1 MRLRSLR
8 PLIAVIL
15 VLAAATTCVEAAD
28 NYKVDP
34 VHTFA
39 MYRIKHFDI
48 GYSYGRFNDVSG
60 MVMWD
65 KDDPTKSSFTFEV
78 KADSLDT
85 HNDKRDAHLKGP
97 DFFDV
102 KQFPTISFKST
113 AVKSSGDNKFDV
125 TGDLTMHGVTKSIT
139 VPIEKTGEGDT
150 KMMGVRTG
158 WETTVNLKR
167 SDYDIKGLLGPV
179 ADDVMIRIS
188 FEAVKQ

>member
-1 MRLRSLR
+1 MRFRS
-8 PLIAVIL
+8 LIAVIL
-15 VLAAATTCVEAAD
+15 VLAAAVTCVEAAD

-34 VHTFA
+34 VHTFT
-39 MYRIKHFDI
+39 MFRIKHFDI
-48 GYSYGRFNDVSG
+48 GYSYGRFNDSSG
-60 MVMWD
+60 TVVWD

-85 HNDKRDAHLKGP
+85 HFDKRDAHLKGP

-113 AVKSSGDNKFDV
+113 AVKASGDNKFDV

>member
-8 PLIAVIL
+8 SLIAVIL

-34 VHTFA
+34 VHSFVL
-39 MYRIKHFDI
+39 YRIKHFDV
-48 GYSYGRFNDVSG
+48 GYSYGRFNDPTG

-65 KDDPTKSSFTFEV
+65 KDDPTKSGFTFEV
-78 KADSLDT
+78 KAANLDT

-113 AVKSSGDNKFDV
+113 AVKSTGDNKYDV
-125 TGDLTMHGVTKSIT
+125 TGDLTMHGVTKPIT
-139 VPIEKTGEGDT
+139 ISIEKTGEGDT
-150 KMMGVRTG
+150 KMMGYRTG
-158 WETTVNLKR
+158 WETTVSLKR
-167 SDYDIKGLLGPV
+167 SDYGINGLQGPV
-179 ADDVMIRIS
+179 ADDVQLRIS
-188 FEAVKQ
+188 VEAQKQ